1 MKKIILGFSLVM
13 LLSSTAFADTLILKD
28 GRRFDG
34 TFKSRENGT
43 VTFDAKGMNISVP
56 EADIKELTFGTGG
69 GSQVQSTPQSSAPA
83 QPVSQQPAAAV
94 TVPVGTVLH
103 VRMQDALDTGKHGN
117 GHRFTAVMEADI
129 VVNGVVAIPRGAMV
143 YGQVTNAKQAG
154 HLVGKSGATLIFTG
168 VMINNQIKPIHSGQ
182 IQAVNDKGSGGQTV
196 RRTAT
201 GAAIGGLVDGRD
213 GAKTGAAI
221 GLGLS
226 LLTRGSSL
234 TIPSGTL
241 LDVSLASP
249 FAP

>member
-1 MKKIILGFSLVM
+1 MKRVFLGLVLG
-13 LLSSTAFADTLILKD
+13 LLVSSVCCADTLILKD
-28 GRRFDG
+28 GRNFDG
-34 TFKSRENGT
+34 TFKSRQNGT
-43 VTFDAKGMNISVP
+43 VTFETNGMAITVP
-56 EADIKELTFGTGG
+56 EADVKALTLGKGG
-69 GSQVQSTPQSSAPA
+69 AAQVQPSSSSA
-83 QPVSQQPAAAV
+83 VKSQPAPQTGTAV
-94 TVPVGTVLH
+94 TVPAGTVLH
-103 VRMQDALDTGKHGN
+103 VRMQDSLDTRQHGN
-117 GHRFTAVMEADI
+117 GHRFTAVMEADV
-129 VVNGVVAIPRGAMV
+129 VVNGVVAIPRGSTV

-182 IQAVNDKGSGGQTV
+182 IQTVNESGSGRKTV

-201 GAAIGGLVDGRD
+201 GAIIGGLVDGSD

-226 LLTRGSSL
+226 LLTRGDSL
-234 TIPSGTL
+234 KVPSGTL

>member
-1 MKKIILGFSLVM
+1 MKKILLGFMYVALMGGS
-13 LLSSTAFADTLILKD
+13 AWADTLVLKD
-28 GRRFDG
+28 GRSFDG

-43 VTFDAKGMNISVP
+43 VIFDANGMNISVP
-56 EADIKELTFGTGG
+56 EADVQELTFGTGG
-69 GSQVQSTPQSSAPA
+69 GSQVQAASGAPTT
-83 QPVSQQPAAAV
+83 VQPALQPATAV
-94 TVPVGTVLH
+94 TVPAGTILH
-103 VRMQDALDTGKHGN
+103 VRIQDTIDTKRHGN
-117 GHRFTAVMEADI
+117 GHRFTSIMEADI
-129 VVNGVVAIPRGAMV
+129 VVNGVVAIPRGATV
-143 YGQVTNAKQAG
+143 YGQLTNSKQAG
-154 HLVGKSGATLIFTG
+154 HVMGKSGASLIFTG

-182 IQAVNDKGSGGQTV
+182 IKAANEKGSGGQTV

-201 GAAIGGLVDGRD
+201 GAVIGGLVDGSD

-226 LLTRGSSL
+226 ILTRGNSL

>member
-1 MKKIILGFSLVM
+1 MKKILFSFTLV
-13 LLSSTAFADTLILKD
+13 LLACSVGFADTLILKD

-34 TFKSRENGT
+34 TFTSRDNGM
-43 VTFDAKGMNISVP
+43 VVFDAGGMSISVP
-56 EADIKELTFGTGG
+56 QADVKELTFGAGG
-69 GSQVQSTPQSSAPA
+69 GAAVQAPSAAVAAVPAAPQPS
-83 QPVSQQPAAAV
+83 AAV
-94 TVPVGTVLH
+94 TVPAGTVLH
-103 VRMQDALDTGKHGN
+103 VRMRDSLDTKRHGN

-129 VVNGVVAIPRGAMV
+129 VVGGVVAIPRGATV

-154 HLVGKSGATLIFTG
+154 HLLGKSGATLVFTG

-182 IQAVNDKGSGGQTV
+182 ITATNERGSGGQTV

-226 LLTRGSSL
+226 LLTRGNSL
-234 TIPSGTL
+234 TVPSGTL

>member
-34 TFKSRENGT
+34 TFKSRGNGT
-43 VTFDAKGMNISVP
+43 VTFDAKGMNISVS
-56 EADIKELTFGTGG
+56 EADIKELTFGSGG
-69 GSQVQSTPQSSAPA
+69 GSQVQATPQSPA
-83 QPVSQQPAAAV
+83 SSQSVAQQPVAL
-94 TVPVGTVLH
+94 TVPAGTVLH
-103 VRMQDALDTGKHGN
+103 VRMQDSLDTRKHSN

-129 VVNGVVAIPRGAMV
+129 VVGGVVVIPRGATV

-168 VMINNQIKPIHSGQ
+168 VMLNNQIKPIHSGQ
-182 IQAVNDKGSGGQTV
+182 IQAANERGSGGQTV

-226 LLTRGSSL
+226 LLTRGNSL

>member
-1 MKKIILGFSLVM
+1 V
-13 LLSSTAFADTLILKD
+13 
-28 GRRFDG
+28 
-34 TFKSRENGT
+34 
-43 VTFDAKGMNISVP
+43 
-56 EADIKELTFGTGG
+56 KELTFGAGG
-69 GSQVQSTPQSSAPA
+69 GAQVQAPA
-83 QPVSQQPAAAV
+83 QAVVPAPAAPQPAQAV
-94 TVPVGTVLH
+94 TVPAGTILH
-103 VRMQDALDTGKHGN
+103 VRMQDSLDTKRHGN

-129 VVNGVVAIPRGAMV
+129 AVSGVVVIPRGAKV

-182 IQAVNDKGSGGQTV
+182 IQAANEKGSGRQTV

-201 GAAIGGLVDGRD
+201 GAVIGGLVDGRD

-226 LLTRGSSL
+226 LLTRGNSL
-234 TIPSGTL
+234 QIPSGTL
-241 LDVSLASP
+241 LDVSLAAP

>member
-1 MKKIILGFSLVM
+1 MKKILLSFALVM
-13 LLSSTAFADTLILKD
+13 MVSSVSFADTLVLKD

-34 TFKSRENGT
+34 TFKSRDNGT
-43 VTFDAKGMNISVP
+43 VVFDAKGMAISVP
-56 EADIKELTFGTGG
+56 EADVQELTFGTGG
-69 GSQVQSTPQSSAPA
+69 GAQVQAPA
-83 QPVSQQPAAAV
+83 QAAAPAPVTSQPAQAV
-94 TVPVGTVLH
+94 TVPAGTILH
-103 VRMQDALDTGKHGN
+103 VRMQDSLDTKRHGN
-117 GHRFTAVMEADI
+117 GHRFTAIMEADI
-129 VVNGVVAIPRGAMV
+129 VVNGVVAIPRGATV

-154 HLVGKSGATLIFTG
+154 RLVGKSGATLTFTG

-182 IQAVNDKGSGGQTV
+182 IQAANEKGSGGQTV

-201 GAAIGGLVDGRD
+201 GAAIGGLVDGSD

-226 LLTRGSSL
+226 MLTRGNSL
-234 TIPSGTL
+234 QVPSGTL

>member
-1 MKKIILGFSLVM
+1 MKKILLGFSLV
-13 LLSSTAFADTLILKD
+13 LLLCSAALADTLILKD

-43 VTFDAKGMNISVP
+43 VTFDAKGMHISVP
-56 EADIKELTFGTGG
+56 ESDVRELTFGAGG
-69 GSQVQSTPQSSAPA
+69 GQQVQSAPAAASA
-83 QPVSQQPAAAV
+83 QPVQQQPVTAV
-94 TVPVGTVLH
+94 TVPAGTVLH
-103 VRMQDALDTGKHGN
+103 VRMQDSLDTKRHGN
-117 GHRFTAVMEADI
+117 GHRFTAMMEADI
-129 VVNGVVAIPRGAMV
+129 VVNGVVAIPRGATV

-182 IQAVNDKGSGGQTV
+182 IQATNDKGSGGQTV

-201 GAAIGGLVDGRD
+201 GAAIGGLVDGSS

-226 LLTRGSSL
+226 VLTRGNSL
-234 TIPSGTL
+234 KIPSGTL